1 MEDIVGETGPVDC
14 LKAKYD
20 AEQDILHLVFGDQ
33 AREAIAEEVG
43 DGIFVRFEPDAHEI
57 VDIEFLNF
65 SARLEEAFGPE
76 MKYIGSGQEE
86 RVLFLPRLW

>member
-1 MEDIVGETGPVDC
+1 MDKTTSVDH

-20 AEQDILHLVFGDQ
+20 VEQDILYLMFGDQ

-43 DGIFVRFEPDAHEI
+43 NEVFVRFEPDDHKI

-76 MKYIGSGQEE
+76 MKYIGSGREE
-86 RVLFLPRLW
+86 RVLLLPQVH

>member
-1 MEDIVGETGPVDC
+1 MGKTRPIDR

-20 AEQDILHLVFGDQ
+20 AEQDILYLMFGDQ

-43 DGIFVRFEPDAHEI
+43 DEVFVRFEPDTHEI
-57 VDIEFLNF
+57 VDVEFLNF

-76 MKYIGSGQEE
+76 MKYIGSKREE
-86 RVLFLPRLW
+86 RILFLPRVH

>member
-1 MEDIVGETGPVDC
+1 MGKTRPVDR
-14 LKAKYD
+14 LRVKYD
-20 AEQDILHLVFGDQ
+20 AEQDILYLMFGDQ

-43 DGIFVRFEPDAHEI
+43 EEVFVRFDPDTHKI

-76 MKYIGSGQEE
+76 MKYIGSGLEE
-86 RVLFLPRLW
+86 RVILLPQVR